1 MGDTP
6 FFESELFAELS
17 EDLKAS
23 SRFTA
28 TYRIKASDYEEAK
41 KLAFGICVEQ
51 TVECPYELVEDTP
64 IGDTIVGQI
73 ESINKADPGAYYA
86 VISYDP
92 DAVGH
97 EMSELVNMF
106 FGNTSLQPGIR
117 LMSFELPDF
126 MYNDYPGPRFGREG
140 IRELCGVEHGPIL
153 MSAIKPLGKS
163 PKELAEMV
171 YKLALGGCPII
182 KDDHSLMN
190 QDYAPFEERVLQ
202 CVMALADAK
211 EKTGK
216 KSMYIAN
223 CTADGLQ
230 MLDRAYKAQEI
241 GADGIMVEVHND
253 PAHALCDGA
262 QSITPPQ
269 IVRTAQRGD
278 ALPVVGAVF
287 AGAPVLVQVVERA
300 VVDRTQQVL
309 VQRVR
314 IVERL
319 PPLPYV
325 VEHVLHPVVSEE
337 QTGVGNQHGVI
348 FPAQFVERL
357 AVARANP

>member
-202 CVMALADAK
+202 CVMALLMRRKRQARRAC
-211 EKTGK
+211 TSPTARLTACRCSTVLTRRR
-216 KSMYIAN
+216 KSGQ
-223 CTADGLQ
+223 TASWSLR
-230 MLDRAYKAQEI
+230 LS
-241 GADGIMVEVHND
+241 
-253 PAHALCDGA
+253 PA
-262 QSITPPQ
+262 S
-269 IVRTAQRGD
+269 R
-278 ALPVVGAVF
+278 
-287 AGAPVLVQVVERA
+287 
-300 VVDRTQQVL
+300 
-309 VQRVR
+309 
-314 IVERL
+314 
-319 PPLPYV
+319 
-325 VEHVLHPVVSEE
+325 
-337 QTGVGNQHGVI
+337 
-348 FPAQFVERL
+348 
-357 AVARANP
+357 